1 MNSDLSYQNFIG
13 RISALQ
19 NNSRNKIINTVNQ
32 TMVLTY
38 FEIGKMIVEEE
49 LKGKERADYGRQ
61 LIPLLSKKL
70 T

>member
-13 RISALQ
+13 RISALL
-19 NNSRNKIINTVNQ
+19 NNSRNKILNTVNQ

-49 LKGKERADYGRQ
+49 LKGKERVDYGRQ
-61 LIPLLSKKL
+61 LIPLLFKKL